1 MELKTRY
8 QYTYF
13 INPFIIKES
22 KYSKYILKL
31 LKDKRFDLRVFDKNK
46 DLEIYTHFL
55 PKIRELLFSTFEL
68 SEKQKIIKFNELP
81 LETKSAVLAKYPCV
95 TFEYK
100 LPQDIQGKTVDENSI
115 FFKIQKIGIV
125 LFNTGIC
132 FLYLKTNIEDS
143 EEFSNVLNFNYKF
156 RDINQEGNNLNNYDN
171 IKVQEDSFENVS
183 AIKDFISSITGENI
197 DALKYNIDIERF
209 YTYSFACIKQD
220 SWNINTSFD
229 NIKNEF
235 LKYVNILPFDSD
247 KNIDIIE
254 SSKVV
259 ANSKFSKIGITKL
272 GVNLLSSDCDLNNY
286 TVLPVEF
293 ESQYFYSY
301 LLSLYLKIY
310 LQKLNYEFKE
320 GKGIEKSRKAFI
332 DFTKNIWIQEITSE
346 DIGSLYYNYLKESLE
361 VEKTYNE
368 VKNKYNILY
377 SELKIEKS
385 EKMTRFVFLVL
396 IVTLIFNIV
405 NFILYFK

>member
-1 MELKTRY
+1 M
-8 QYTYF
+8 
-13 INPFIIKES
+13 
-22 KYSKYILKL
+22 
-31 LKDKRFDLRVFDKNK
+31 
-46 DLEIYTHFL
+46 
-55 PKIRELLFSTFEL
+55 
-68 SEKQKIIKFNELP
+68 
-81 LETKSAVLAKYPCV
+81 
-95 TFEYK
+95 
-100 LPQDIQGKTVDENSI
+100 
-115 FFKIQKIGIV
+115 
-125 LFNTGIC
+125 
-132 FLYLKTNIEDS
+132 
-143 EEFSNVLNFNYKF
+143 
-156 RDINQEGNNLNNYDN
+156 
-171 IKVQEDSFENVS
+171 
-183 AIKDFISSITGENI
+183 
-197 DALKYNIDIERF
+197 
-209 YTYSFACIKQD
+209 
-220 SWNINTSFD
+220 
-229 NIKNEF
+229 
-235 LKYVNILPFDSD
+235 KYVNILPFDSD

-259 ANSKFSKIGITKL
+259 ANSKFSKMGISKL

-286 TVLPVEF
+286 TVLPAEF

-385 EKMTRFVFLVL
+385 EKITRFVFLVL